1 MLVFSFCCWLLYI
14 GACCELLFHNVA
26 AAAVIN
32 VAAAA
37 VNEVVGC
44 CRWCCWSWLS
54 KSQLVL
60 VEVLCLVGRSAYEAE
75 ELGTFAIGRPWHT
88 YLMSLPSLVTALQ
101 SDGFDKF

>member
-60 VEVLCLVGRSAYEAE
+60 VEVLCFVDALRGLSFSSRQRSWA
-75 ELGTFAIGRPWHT
+75 L
-88 YLMSLPSLVTALQ
+88 LQ
-101 SDGFDKF
+101 SDGLGTLT

>member
-44 CRWCCWSWLS
+44 CRWCCWRCLS

-60 VEVLCLVGRSAYEAE
+60 VEVLCALAGVPARQRSWA
-75 ELGTFAIGRPWHT
+75 L
-88 YLMSLPSLVTALQ
+88 LQ
-101 SDGFDKF
+101 SDGLGTLT

>member
-60 VEVLCLVGRSAYEAE
+60 VEVLCFVSIHASRQRSWA
-75 ELGTFAIGRPWHT
+75 L
-88 YLMSLPSLVTALQ
+88 LQ
-101 SDGFDKF
+101 SDGLGTLT